1 MEAWL
6 AQLECGNW
14 FLHYLTFRNLRGE
27 KKKKNNNLGAIMCR
41 NVKKINL
48 FCCWNMKEKCYLHSL
63 ILWGK
68 THLKGA
74 FMLFFHHCRMSGAPI
89 PGFFIMAGPTVF
101 GSATFGQV
109 VHLRTECHMFASQ
122 TCHSMARR
130 GEQKSERLRPIPG
143 ILTCGDTCSVS
154 AAFYNEP
161 SARTG
166 FTHCRNLPWTCA
178 LHLPKRKRFCFL
190 SIKDITETTHDNS
203 PF

>member
-27 KKKKNNNLGAIMCR
+27 KKKKNNNHLGAIMCR

-68 THLKGA
+68 IHLKGA

-154 AAFYNEP
+154 AAFYN
-161 SARTG
+161 
-166 FTHCRNLPWTCA
+166 
-178 LHLPKRKRFCFL
+178 
-190 SIKDITETTHDNS
+190 
-203 PF
+203 